1 MSRFIKIKDYIINT
15 DEVYGIREVPAS
27 SECYKYGYTYYNAG
41 IYVTMKNGDVFEIR
55 VDTDNKKIAEL
66 KIDDWIDAI
75 TNSNKR
81 RLQREEKRK
90 YIEKQK
96 YIEKREKL
104 ANMSEEKIKEDLSK
118 LSIEQIDIIK
128 SKKCIRCSDNI
139 YFNKM
144 CDYPDDCFFNCPAYY
159 KFLMNNL

>member
-1 MSRFIKIKDYIINT
+1 MSRFVKIKDYIINT
-15 DEVYGIREVPAS
+15 DEVYGIREVSAS

-41 IYVTMKNGDVFEIR
+41 IYVTMKNGNVFEIR
-55 VDTDNKKIAEL
+55 VDTDNKKMAEL
-66 KIDDWIDAI
+66 EIDNWIDAI
-75 TNSNKR
+75 TNSDKR
-81 RLQREEKRK
+81 RLQREE
-90 YIEKQK
+90 INQK

-144 CDYPDDCFFNCPAYY
+144 CDYPDDCFFNYPAYY

>member
-1 MSRFIKIKDYIINT
+1 MSRFVKIKDYIINT
-15 DEVYGIREVPAS
+15 DEVCGIREVSAS

-41 IYVTMKNGDVFEIR
+41 IYVTMKNGNVFEIR
-55 VDTDNKKIAEL
+55 VDTDNKKMAEL
-66 KIDDWIDAI
+66 EIDNWIDAI
-75 TNSNKR
+75 TNSDKR
-81 RLQREEKRK
+81 RLQREEINQK
-90 YIEKQK
+90 YIEKR
-96 YIEKREKL
+96 EKREKL